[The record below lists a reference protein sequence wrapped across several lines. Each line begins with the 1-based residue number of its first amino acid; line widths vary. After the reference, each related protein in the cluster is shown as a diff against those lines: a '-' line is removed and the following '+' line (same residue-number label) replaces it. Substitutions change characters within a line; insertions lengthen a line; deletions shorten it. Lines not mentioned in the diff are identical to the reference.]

1 MIETLISSKT
11 RVKLLL
17 KFFLNSE
24 VRSYL
29 RQLEGEF
36 GESSNAVRVELNRLE
51 QAGLLRSQSKGNKRY
66 FQANREH
73 PLFED
78 IHSIVRKYIGIDR
91 IILEVVKKLGE
102 VEEVYLSGDFAL
114 GKNSPV
120 IDIIIIGDIDKAYL
134 TQLIEKAEHL
144 IKRKIKYLI
153 YSGSERKLFHTHH
166 NKATSLLLWKK

>member
-1 MIETLISSKT
+1 MIESLISSKT
-11 RVKLLL
+11 RIKLLL

-51 QAGLLRSQSKGNKRY
+51 KAGLLNSYSEGNKR
-66 FQANREH
+66 FFRANKQH

-78 IHSIVRKYIGIDR
+78 IHNIVRKYIGIDK
-91 IILEVVKKLGE
+91 IILEVIKKLGD
-102 VEEVYLSGDFAL
+102 VEEVYLTGDFAK
-114 GKNSPV
+114 GRNSPV

-134 TQLIEKAEHL
+134 TQLIEKAENL
-144 IKRKIKYLI
+144 INRKIKYLN
-153 YSGSERKLFHTHH
+153 YSSSEQGLFEVHH
-166 NKATSLLLWKK
+166 NKETALLLWRK